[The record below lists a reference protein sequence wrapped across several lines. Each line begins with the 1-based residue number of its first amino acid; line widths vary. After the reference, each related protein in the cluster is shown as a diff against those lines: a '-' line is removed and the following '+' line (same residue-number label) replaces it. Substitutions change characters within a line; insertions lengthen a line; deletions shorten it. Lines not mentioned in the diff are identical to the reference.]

1 MLHAYD
7 GGPRGMSQTVRVFGC
22 AFEGTNARARNGA
35 LAVR

>member
-7 GGPRGMSQTVRVFGC
+7 GGPRHVADRARFRMR
-22 AFEGTNARARNGA
+22 FEGTNARARNGA